1 MSPTRRRAFTLL
13 ELLVVIAIIGTLIGL
28 LLPAVQKVREA
39 ANRTACCSNLGQT
52 GLAIQQFHNVYGQLP
67 PALGN
72 LGASAWGTYWFHL
85 LPFVEQGP
93 LYQSSQ
99 VGGFYSAMN
108 NQVYSRPIKL
118 WICPSD
124 PSVPSDGTV
133 NDEQGTHWGAMS
145 YGGSAWLACKVDA
158 TGNVYDM
165 AGVARMLPDIP
176 DGTSNT
182 ILHVEKYALCTN
194 SANPIGGT
202 AWAYCRNDD
211 NAPNLWGGIPPV
223 TDATSMFQV
232 RPTPYLG
239 NCDPTLASTAHP
251 GGTMV
256 GLVDGSVRCVSS
268 SISPTTWWY
277 ALTPAGGEVLPND
290 W

>member
-1 MSPTRRRAFTLL
+1 MIPTGRRAFTLP
-13 ELLVVIAIIGTLIGL
+13 ELLVVIAIIGTLIAL

-39 ANRTACCSNLGQT
+39 ANRTACGSNLRQL
-52 GLAIQQFHNVYGQLP
+52 GLAIQHFHDVKGRLP

-72 LGASAWGTYWFHL
+72 VGASAWGTYWFHL
-85 LPFVEQGP
+85 LPFVEQDP

-118 WICPSD
+118 WFCPSD

-133 NDEQGTHWGAMS
+133 SDEQGTHWGAMS

-158 TGNVYDM
+158 TGNMLDSS
-165 AGVARMLPDIP
+165 GGARIPADIP

-182 ILHVEKYALCTN
+182 ILHVEKYAVCTN
-194 SANPIGGT
+194 TANPIGGT
-202 AWAYCRNDD
+202 AWAYCREDD
-211 NAPNLWGGIPPV
+211 NAPNLWGGILV
-223 TDATSMFQV
+223 TDANSMFQV
-232 RPTPYLG
+232 LPNLG
-239 NCDPTLASTAHP
+239 NCDPNLASTAHT
-251 GGTMV
+251 GGMMV
-256 GLVDGSVRCVSS
+256 GLVDGSVRCLPSS
-268 SISPTTWWY
+268 TRPTTWWY
-277 ALTPAGGEVLPND
+277 AFTPAGGEVLPND